1 MPTYPTYKL
10 GEIAKIYNGNSI
22 NAEEKEKKYKG
33 VDGRNYIGTKDI
45 EFDCSVNYSN
55 GVRIPFDE
63 KKFKIAPAG
72 SVLVCAEGGSAGKK
86 SAFITEDVCF
96 GNKLFAITNNQGLF
110 DGKYVFYYTRY
121 KRFFDLFKNEL
132 SGLIGGVSSKKFGE
146 IPIPLPPLPTQ
157 RAIVARI
164 ESLFAELDK
173 GVEKLKNA
181 QQQLNVYRQA
191 VLNDCLTK
199 GSEKWNCIE
208 IEKVADVV
216 SGYAFKSNLFKEVGT
231 FQVIRIGNVKPGKI
245 RKNEN
250 PVFYEDV
257 PDKVLEK
264 TLLKCNDVVITLTGT
279 RKKRDY
285 GFTALIDCENL
296 LLNQRLAYFRF
307 NQSIYNPKF
316 FLYYTWTDL
325 FKDDFFSY
333 ETGNVGQGNVGVKA
347 ITKTKIPL
355 PSLPEQQR
363 IVQEIETRL
372 SACDEVE
379 KNIAESLQQADA
391 LRQSILK
398 KAFEGELV

>member
-10 GEIAKIYNGNSI
+10 GEVLSYEQPTNYIVESTEYDDSYSI
-22 NAEEKEKKYKG
+22 PVLTAGKSFILGYTNEKEGVYDKLPVIIFDDFTTASKY
-33 VDGRNYIGTKDI
+33 VD
-45 EFDCSVNYSN
+45 F
-55 GVRIPFDE
+55 
-63 KKFKIAPAG
+63 KFKVKSSAMKILSCNEKIADIKY
-72 SVLVCAEGGSAGKK
+72 VYY
-86 SAFITEDVCF
+86 FMQ
-96 GNKLFAITNNQGLF
+96 ITNIQC
-110 DGKYVFYYTRY
+110 DTHKRY
-121 KRFFDLFKNEL
+121 WISDY
-132 SGLIGGVSSKKFGE
+132 SKVR
-146 IPIPLPPLPTQ
+146 IPLPPLATQ
-157 RAIVARI
+157 HAIVTRI
-164 ESLFAELDK
+164 ESLFTELDK
-173 GVEKLKNA
+173 GVEKLKTA
-181 QQQLNVYRQA
+181 QQQLKVYRQA